1 MPTTPLLLRAIHHSS
16 LSYGL
21 VLGSSAKQMPGKAV
35 PLCYNKR
42 ACTLSYSNKREGP
55 PQEQQE
61 LSEATS
67 GMLGN
72 KAYFYSLTCLKAVS
86 TLTC

>member
-1 MPTTPLLLRAIHHSS
+1 MPTAPQLLRAIHHSS

-35 PLCYNKR
+35 PLCSNKW
-42 ACTLSYSNKREGP
+42 ACTLSYCNKREGP
-55 PQEQQE
+55 PQEQQQ
-61 LSEATS
+61 LSEATF

-72 KAYFYSLTCLKAVS
+72 KAYFNSMTCLKAVS
-86 TLTC
+86 TLTY